1 MNLIMGGRMETILL
15 IVSIGLMNILCFFIG
30 ARVGQKVV
38 NKEEIKLPNVNPIQ
52 AYREIETKKEIEK
65 ADEQYKKDLE
75 AINNYNGY
83 I

>member
-1 MNLIMGGRMETILL
+1 METISI
-15 IVSIGLMNILCFFIG
+15 IVSVGIMNILCFFIG

-38 NKEEIKLPNVNPIQ
+38 NKEEVKLPNINPIT
-52 AYREIETKKEIEK
+52 AVKEYETKKEIEK

-83 I
+83 L

>member
-1 MNLIMGGRMETILL
+1 MDTISI
-15 IVSIGLMNILCFFIG
+15 IVSVGIMNILCFFIG

-38 NKEEIKLPNVNPIQ
+38 NKEEIKLPNINPITT
-52 AYREIETKKEIEK
+52 AKEYEAKREIEK

-83 I
+83 L

>member
-1 MNLIMGGRMETILL
+1 METILL
-15 IVSIGLMNILCFFIG
+15 IVSIGIMNILCFFIG

-38 NKEEIKLPNVNPIQ
+38 NKEEIKLPNINPIQ
-52 AYREIETKKEIEK
+52 AYREYEVKREIDK

>member
-1 MNLIMGGRMETILL
+1 METIIL
-15 IVSIGLMNILCFFIG
+15 IVSIGIMNILCFFIG

-38 NKEEIKLPNVNPIQ
+38 NKEEIKLPNINPIQ
-52 AYREIETKKEIEK
+52 TYKEYETKREIEK